1 MAHRRQHRSRRGASI
16 RRPAIIG
23 SMLLGLALSA
33 GFAGPS
39 EASGPYIRP
48 PAMAAPD
55 RPPAPAEPPPAQM
68 LPAPLPP
75 AAEAVPAPSP
85 PPAPPPAPQ
94 LSGVAADIKGR
105 WISYLDAAFTGAP
118 TSEKQQMLLDRCANS
133 YAIFEVKASQLIED
147 FRQGNNAWRSEYVIA
162 AQDSDSLAVR
172 GAGAAGHAI
181 VADVSLSREQGL
193 AEYGF
198 PADVL
203 VFDIRAPQQDGTRYS
218 ARKYA
223 RCPAQPS

>member
-1 MAHRRQHRSRRGASI
+1 MAHRRQHRTRQGARI

-33 GFAGPS
+33 GLAGPS

-48 PAMAAPD
+48 PVAAPD
-55 RPPAPAEPPPAQM
+55 RTPAPAETPPAQM

-75 AAEAVPAPSP
+75 AAEAVPAPSL
-85 PPAPPPAPQ
+85 PPAPPAPQ

-105 WISYLDAAFTGAP
+105 WISSLDAAFTGAP

-147 FRQGNNAWRSEYVIA
+147 FRQGSNAWRSEYAIA

-172 GAGAAGHAI
+172 GAGAAGHAV

-193 AEYGF
+193 TAFGF

-223 RCPAQPS
+223 RCPAQP